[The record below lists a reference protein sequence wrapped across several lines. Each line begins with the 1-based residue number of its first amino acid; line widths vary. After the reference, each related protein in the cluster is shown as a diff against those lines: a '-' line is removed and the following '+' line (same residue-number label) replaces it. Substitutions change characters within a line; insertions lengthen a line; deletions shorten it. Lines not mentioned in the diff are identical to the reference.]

1 LMMFP
6 EFAPDLKGNQVEFL
20 AVRDTDRSNGQE
32 RTPMRMGVIM
42 YQTSNTKG
50 QELVAQRMVR
60 EFIRIGHE
68 AYLITRPYHDG
79 ERMVSH
85 YEFERNVDGYLFLE
99 KSAVGV
105 PAILVDGYMSNWPPR
120 RVMFRNFVDALRLI
134 ADTFELDV
142 LITHS
147 TLWNGPEETSKFVLW
162 RRTLHNLGLDQRDII
177 YCHMSHFQEPH
188 PIRYSPVEIAYRTA
202 WNRLAL
208 PQTLEVKVKASFV
221 KHAMKK

>member
-1 LMMFP
+1 MMFP